1 MNIYSNQKAIT
12 LQGNGLRTVASKMV
26 MNRERE
32 LAIINGYSTE
42 NVFKSDW
49 DQAKAELLGG
59 SGSAT
64 TITESSRDRGEDG
77 GY

>member
-1 MNIYSNQKAIT
+1 MNIHSNQKAIT

-26 MNRERE
+26 MNRE

-64 TITESSRDRGEDG
+64 TITESSRDRGEGG